1 MKISKD
7 KKYKTR
13 LGLDVIIYKI
23 WEEQQVI
30 HGAAVN
36 DYGNPV
42 CTLEWN
48 LEGKVWKTEEN
59 GNDLIEVSPY
69 ADFKIDDKVLVWNN
83 EEPNKKFKRYFAGF
97 SGNGYPKVWVNGCT
111 SFSSDDKYVWDNCI
125 KYEENN
131 D

>member
-13 LGLDVIIYKI
+13 LDVDVIIYKI
-23 WEEQQVI
+23 WEGKNKI
-30 HGAAVN
+30 HGAAVDAKN
-36 DYGNPV
+36 DLI
-42 CTLEWN
+42 CTLEWD
-48 LEGKVWKTEEN
+48 LEGKVWKNDES

-69 ADFKIDDKVLVWNN
+69 ADFKIDDKVLVWIT
-83 EEPNKKFKRYFAGF
+83 KGIKIKRHFAGI
-97 SGNGYPKVWVNGCT
+97 SEEGLPMAWEDGQT
-111 SFSSDDKYVWDNCI
+111 SFTTSLKTAWNYCE